1 MEIERKRKVSY
12 FYNQNFGKF
21 VYSKEHP
28 MKPERI
34 AMAHSLVVNT
44 GLYRKLNVYHAR
56 QASKEEMFR
65 FHSEDY
71 LTYLEQYVT
80 KDLAN
85 KLGQMGIDR
94 FAYPPAQPVNFL

>member
-1 MEIERKRKVSY
+1 MEFDRKRKVSY

-44 GLYRKLNVYHAR
+44 GLYRHLNVYHAR
-56 QASKEEMFR
+56 QASREEMAR

-71 LTYLEQYVT
+71 LNYLQQFVS
-80 KDLAN
+80 KDIVN
-85 KLGQMGIDR
+85 RLGLTAINR
-94 FAYPPAQPVNFL
+94 FSYPPNTMQAE